1 MIVDFIIDVDGLE
14 VKKYGVIEVK
24 DVISIKMMIF
34 FGIVGVMLQEIYYS
48 LDGNVEYILIM
59 EILGVVFII
68 VERRWVR
75 FVRNF

>member
-34 FGIVGVMLQEIYYS
+34 FGIVGVML
-48 LDGNVEYILIM
+48 
-59 EILGVVFII
+59 
-68 VERRWVR
+68 
-75 FVRNF
+75 